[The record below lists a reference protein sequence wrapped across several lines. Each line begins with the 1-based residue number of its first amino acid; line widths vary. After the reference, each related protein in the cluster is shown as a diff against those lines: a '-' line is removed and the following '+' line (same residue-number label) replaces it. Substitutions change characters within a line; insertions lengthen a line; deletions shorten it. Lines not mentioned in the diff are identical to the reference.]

1 MVLNLNVAFGLSA
14 VLLVPAFITTA
25 VYLILPS
32 RRKYPHS
39 VVTRI
44 AASASLSSLSA
55 WIQIYRGYE
64 NLVCNNEYDLV
75 SHLDHLFLS
84 DLVCGTPF
92 SLVLGSQS
100 PACERCLRNELFSLY
115 IWTLIRDHVVRD
127 PVLQHLCGMRWL

>member
-1 MVLNLNVAFGLSA
+1 MVLNLNVALGFSA
-14 VLLVPAFITTA
+14 ASSFFSYSTTA

-39 VVTRI
+39 VVTGI

-84 DLVCGTPF
+84 DLVRET
-92 SLVLGSQS
+92 L
-100 PACERCLRNELFSLY
+100 ALY
-115 IWTLIRDHVVRD
+115 
-127 PVLQHLCGMRWL
+127 C